1 MIQTINREHPEYMA
15 RKATWRRYRD
25 LYVGGDQLRE
35 RGSEYLVRR
44 QKEPGAVYQERLVRL
59 FYENFIGSIIDW
71 YAATLMHR
79 EPVVQMEQPGGA
91 AGGFYNTFFADCD
104 LKGTRLSQF
113 FRERFTQM
121 LVCGSSY
128 VVVDFPRAAGRAATQ
143 E

>member
-44 QKEPGAVYQERLVRL
+44 QKEPGEVYQERLIRL
-59 FYENFIGSIIDW
+59 FYENYIGSIIDW

-79 EPVVQMEQPGGA
+79 EPAVQME
-91 AGGFYNTFFADCD
+91 
-104 LKGTRLSQF
+104 R
-113 FRERFTQM
+113 
-121 LVCGSSY
+121 
-128 VVVDFPRAAGRAATQ
+128 RAARRAGSTTTCSRTAT
-143 E
+143 